1 MDLKPQELL
10 VLLKVSAH
18 PTRKFTFAALAEEL
32 AMSAAEVH
40 ASVKRAKG
48 AGLVNERGR
57 GDWAPIRPALQEF
70 LVHGVRYAFPA
81 EMGPVKRGIPT
92 AHAAPVLAGRLL
104 SAGEHMHVWE
114 DAHGSVLGQRV
125 EPLHKGVPHAVRRD
139 ATLYAMLAL
148 VDAVRLGQER
158 ESAVAGKLLAEY
170 LREPT

>member
-57 GDWAPIRPALQEF
+57 GD
-70 LVHGVRYAFPA
+70 
-81 EMGPVKRGIPT
+81 
-92 AHAAPVLAGRLL
+92 
-104 SAGEHMHVWE
+104 
-114 DAHGSVLGQRV
+114 
-125 EPLHKGVPHAVRRD
+125 
-139 ATLYAMLAL
+139 
-148 VDAVRLGQER
+148 
-158 ESAVAGKLLAEY
+158 
-170 LREPT
+170 